1 MLYSA
6 HASPLYSTLPC
17 PAWEVN
23 FVQMMDGTCF
33 VCSHRDA
40 YMASKEL
47 RMEAHC
53 CSQQRKVG
61 VPPSPSLRIC
71 TEKKNNKHGHEIKC
85 GVMSSSSEIGRPWKT
100 YTICGGQYRTGQN
113 FQSWRESAAGQ
124 HIFIRC
130 SFYFSDPVCLEFFSS
145 SDNRFEPTCWSRRQ
159 VIWVIVRG

>member
-1 MLYSA
+1 MFSIFKGKYLQIHGRLHVFGVFKGDNSFERCCIVPML
-6 HASPLYSTLPC
+6 HHSTLPC
-17 PAWEVN
+17 PALPCPAWEFN

-53 CSQQRKVG
+53 CSQEKKVG

-85 GVMSSSSEIGRPWKT
+85 GVMSSSSEIGRP
-100 YTICGGQYRTGQN
+100 
-113 FQSWRESAAGQ
+113 
-124 HIFIRC
+124 
-130 SFYFSDPVCLEFFSS
+130 
-145 SDNRFEPTCWSRRQ
+145 
-159 VIWVIVRG
+159 